1 MFGKGLITGM
11 SVTLK
16 HFFGEKQTLCY
27 PEEKLPMSERFRGG
41 HLQLNV
47 KKCISCQL
55 CALSCPNKA
64 LTLKVTTDENKKKHM
79 AEYVHNLGRCMMC
92 DLCVER
98 CPAKAL
104 SWDKNYE
111 RAYFFKDYMTY
122 DAVEEY
128 VPEPVE
134 ETPKPEPAE
143 SAAPKPAPA
152 AAPAAEAKGGDQA

>member
-11 SVTLK
+11 SVTIK

-27 PEEKLPMSERFRGG
+27 PEEKLPMTERFRGG

-47 KKCISCQL
+47 KKCIACQL
-55 CALSCPNKA
+55 CSLSCPNKA

-79 AEYVHNLGRCMMC
+79 AEYIHNLGRCMMC

-98 CPAKAL
+98 CPVKAL

-111 RAYFFKDYMTY
+111 RAYFFKDYLIY

-128 VPEPVE
+128 VPGQAE
-134 ETPKPEPAE
+134 EVPKPQPA
-143 SAAPKPAPA
+143 AAPSVPAPA
-152 AAPAAEAKGGDQA
+152 AAQSAESKGGEQA

>member
-1 MFGKGLITGM
+1 
-11 SVTLK
+11 
-16 HFFGEKQTLCY
+16 
-27 PEEKLPMSERFRGG
+27 
-41 HLQLNV
+41 
-47 KKCISCQL
+47 
-55 CALSCPNKA
+55 
-64 LTLKVTTDENKKKHM
+64 M

-143 SAAPKPAPA
+143 PAAPKSAPA